1 MRKGEIMVDI
11 KIQDYSKK
19 IVVENGLLI
28 DSNGLNTIYDL
39 KKEYFKFV
47 CITRF

>member
-1 MRKGEIMVDI
+1 VRKGEEMVNI

-28 DSNGLNTIYDL
+28 DTWTQYYL
-39 KKEYFKFV
+39 
-47 CITRF
+47 